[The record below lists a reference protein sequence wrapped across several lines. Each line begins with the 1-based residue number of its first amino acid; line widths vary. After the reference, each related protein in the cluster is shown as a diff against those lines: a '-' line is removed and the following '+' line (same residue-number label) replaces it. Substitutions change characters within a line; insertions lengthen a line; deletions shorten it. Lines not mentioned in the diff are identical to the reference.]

1 MKKIVAHWY
10 ELAIYI
16 AAGIAMVLALGT
28 WSFEQRLL
36 LLSLCLLHI
45 HFFEEFGFPG
55 GFVWGGLKVENGQ
68 VDPDVGKWPLNM
80 LSAWWGN
87 EWFALSVYT
96 TPLFL
101 PQYHWLVLAA
111 VIFAFAEVLMHVVVF
126 NIGLRSWYNPGLVSA
141 LVGLMPVSIWYL
153 LRTLPQGQFNWFD
166 LVLAI
171 IWIAVNYW
179 MAFKSPI
186 CQFLTAKVDYRL
198 SKREVMKA
206 EPYMKRTHA
215 DVETL
220 HHFGVDTNKSN

>member
-16 AAGIAMVLALGT
+16 AAGIAMVLALGA
-28 WSFEQRLL
+28 WSFEQRIL

-96 TPLFL
+96 VPLFL
-101 PQYHWLVLAA
+101 PQYHWLILAA

-126 NIGLRSWYNPGLVSA
+126 NVGLRSWYNPGLVSA
-141 LVGLMPVSIWYL
+141 LVGLMPISIWYL
-153 LRTLPQGQFNWFD
+153 MRTMPQDQFNWLD
-166 LVLAI
+166 LVLAV

-179 MAFKSPI
+179 IAFKSPI
-186 CQFLTAKVDYRL
+186 CQVLTAKVNYRL
-198 SKREVMKA
+198 SRREVMKA

-215 DVETL
+215 DVEAL
-220 HHFGVDTNKSN
+220 HNFGTNER

>member
-1 MKKIVAHWY
+1 MKKIVVHWY

-28 WSFEQRLL
+28 WSFEQRIL

-68 VDPDVGKWPLNM
+68 VDSDVGKWPLNM

-96 TPLFL
+96 VPLFL

-126 NIGLRSWYNPGLVSA
+126 NIGLRSWYNPGLLSA

-153 LRTLPQGQFNWFD
+153 LHTLPQGQFNWLD
-166 LVLAI
+166 LVLAV
-171 IWIAVNYW
+171 IWIAFNYW

-186 CQFLTAKVDYRL
+186 CQYLTAKVDFRL
-198 SKREVMKA
+198 SQREVLKA
-206 EPYMKRTHA
+206 KPYMKRLHA
-215 DVETL
+215 DLKAL
-220 HHFGVDTNKSN
+220 HNFGADE